1 MATKMTGV
9 GKLMYPERRLVE
21 LSATHPVTASARAHL
36 LALTSLNRLVG
47 LLDSIPLNTDNGHC
61 LTEKLK

>member
-21 LSATHPVTASARAHL
+21 LSAIRPVTASVRAHL

-47 LLDSIPLNTDNGHC
+47 LLDIIPLNTDNGHC